1 MTIIAAML
9 VWSVTAAAQAPA
21 APPLPHETLF
31 YTHDG
36 LRLEAYLYLP
46 QGAGPFPLVV
56 YNHGS
61 VPAAQEKD
69 EWPAPYIA
77 RLLVPAGYAL
87 LVPERRGYG
96 KSEGRSFAEEI
107 GQDRG
112 PRFVERQRA
121 EAGDINAGVEF
132 VLARSNSP
140 LDPKRVVIM
149 GYSFGGI
156 VTTLASA
163 ASQRYAAVIV
173 QAPGALNWDR
183 SSDTR
188 NALTEAAAKIR
199 APLSCAVAE
208 NDATTESARTI
219 CATAQ
224 AAGARTTLKV
234 YPPFAG
240 GKERPGNPPGHALFG
255 PFGVSV
261 WEKDALG
268 FLAEVTQP
276 SAQTPVAPA
285 DRFFDS
291 SGVQIRYV
299 EQGQG
304 PAIVMM
310 HGYTGTL
317 DRHFIANGVFANL
330 AKDHRAIAIDLR
342 GHGKSGKPHDPKAY
356 GEEMAR
362 DVVRLLDH
370 LKIQRAHVLGYSL
383 GAFIAGRVA
392 TLHPERLMS
401 VVYVAGLPLRDMSFM
416 DKFARDSVT
425 ELESDLPFK
434 SLVVALQPPGAK
446 PPSEDDMR
454 KAMAPLVAANDVKA
468 FAALWRGYQTLAV
481 SDTQLA
487 AVRVPSIVLVGSDD
501 LNAAGVPE
509 LNKLHPRIK
518 TVVVQGAQHGGP
530 EGVMRRPEFMAALRE
545 FLAGAP

>member
-1 MTIIAAML
+1 M
-9 VWSVTAAAQAPA
+9 P
-21 APPLPHETLF
+21 
-31 YTHDG
+31 D
-36 LRLEAYLYLP
+36 
-46 QGAGPFPLVV
+46 GAGPFPLVV

-112 PRFVERQRA
+112 PRFIARHRS
-121 EAGDINAGVEF
+121 EAGDINAAAEF
-132 VLARSNSP
+132 VLARPGSR
-140 LDPKRVVIM
+140 LDPRRVVIM
-149 GYSFGGI
+149 GWSFGGI
-156 VTTLASA
+156 VTTVA
-163 ASQRYAAVIV
+163 AGLSERYAGVIV

-183 SSDTR
+183 SADMR
-188 NALTEAAAKIR
+188 AALTAAAAKIR
-199 APLSCAVAE
+199 VPVWCAVAE
-208 NDATTESARTI
+208 NDATTESARAI
-219 CATAQ
+219 CAAAK
-224 AAGARTTLKV
+224 AAGARTTLTV
-234 YPPFAG
+234 YPPFTAVTV
-240 GKERPGNPPGHALFG
+240 RPGGSPGHALFS
-255 PFGVSV
+255 PAGVPL
-261 WEKDALG
+261 WEKDALA
-268 FLAEVTQP
+268 FLAAVTQ
-276 SAQTPVAPA
+276 STPQPAVAPP
-285 DRFFDS
+285 DQFFDS
-291 SGVQIRYV
+291 NGVRIRYV

-304 PAIVMM
+304 PAIVLM

-317 DRHFIANGVFANL
+317 DRHFLANGVFANL

-356 GEEMAR
+356 GEEFAR

-392 TLHPERLMS
+392 TMHPERLIS
-401 VVYVAGLPLRDMSFM
+401 VVYVAGLPLRDLSFM
-416 DKFARDSVT
+416 EKFAHDSVK

-446 PPSEDDMR
+446 PPSEDEMR

-487 AVRVPSIVLVGSDD
+487 AVRVPSIVLVGSED

-530 EGVMRRPEFMAALRE
+530 EGVMRRPEFIAGLRE
-545 FLAGAP
+545 FLAGAR